1 MLKRF
6 GVGVATGLVALSALS
21 AISQGGDV
29 SASNETTWIGV
40 SVKPLSSDLRKQWS
54 YRGAGMMVTAVDEG
68 SPAERAG
75 ITRGDVLVVLGSV
88 SLRST
93 ADFEEAQSRVHPGE
107 PVSVVIARD
116 QGRMVHIVNLDVDA
130 PPPPTPPAVQ
140 PEGPAQ
146 PEPQAD
152 PQLEVKATPAEA
164 PVTAAV
170 AVAPQPKPAWG
181 GRCETLSKEMATA
194 LGVSVESGVV
204 VLAVASGSPADQAGI
219 RAGDVISDIG
229 GQSVASSDDVEKAFS
244 DASSSILVRDH
255 RKDQEQNVEVRFGT
269 AATAAGPATPEQL
282 QKDADRDR
290 EIEELRDTVRSL
302 RMEVRRLRTELQ
314 GIRSDSQ

>member
-1 MLKRF
+1 
-6 GVGVATGLVALSALS
+6 
-21 AISQGGDV
+21 
-29 SASNETTWIGV
+29 
-40 SVKPLSSDLRKQWS
+40 
-54 YRGAGMMVTAVDEG
+54 MMVTAVDEG

-88 SLRST
+88 SLRSS
-93 ADFEEAQSRVHPGE
+93 ADFEEAQSRVHPGD

-116 QGRMVHIVNLDVDA
+116 QGRMVHIVNLDLDA

-146 PEPQAD
+146 PD
-152 PQLEVKATPAEA
+152 PQMEAKATPSDWPVAAPAVVEA
-164 PVTAAV
+164 AQ
-170 AVAPQPKPAWG
+170 PQPKQAWG
-181 GRCETLSKEMATA
+181 GRCETLSKEMAAA

-219 RAGDVISDIG
+219 HAGDVISQVG
-229 GQSVASSDDVEKAFS
+229 GQSVANSDDVEKAFS
-244 DASSSILVRDH
+244 ETSSSILVRDH
-255 RKDQEQNVEVRFGT
+255 RKDQESNVEVRFGT
-269 AATAAGPATPEQL
+269 AAVAAGPASPEQI
-282 QKDADRDR
+282 QRDADRDK
-290 EIEELRDTVRSL
+290 EIEELRDTVRTL

>member
-1 MLKRF
+1 MHIWKRV

-29 SASNETTWIGV
+29 SASKETTWIGV
-40 SVKPLSSDLRKQWS
+40 SVKPLSSELRRQWS

-93 ADFEEAQSRVHPGE
+93 ADFEEAQSRVQPGQ

-130 PPPPTPPAVQ
+130 APPPIPPAVE

-146 PEPQAD
+146 PD
-152 PQLEVKATPAEA
+152 PQLEVKATPAVEA
-164 PVTAAV
+164 PVAAV

-181 GRCETLSKEMATA
+181 GRCETLSKEMAAA
-194 LGVSVESGVV
+194 LGVSVDAGVV
-204 VLAVASGSPADQAGI
+204 VLAVTGGSPADQAGI
-219 RAGDVISDIG
+219 RAGDVISQVG
-229 GQSVASSDDVEKAFS
+229 GQGVASPDDVEKAFS

-255 RKDQEQNVEVRFGT
+255 RKDQEQNVEVRFGA
-269 AATAAGPATPEQL
+269 AATAAAPASGEQI
-282 QKDADRDR
+282 QRDADRDR
-290 EIEELRDTVRSL
+290 EIEELKETVRSL